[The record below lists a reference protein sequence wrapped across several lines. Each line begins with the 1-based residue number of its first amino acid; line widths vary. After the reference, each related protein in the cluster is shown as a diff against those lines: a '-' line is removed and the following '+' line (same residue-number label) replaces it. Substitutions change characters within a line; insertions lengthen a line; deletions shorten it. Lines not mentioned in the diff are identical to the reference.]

1 MTKYIKS
8 VEALPSNLHLWETI
22 HTQTGIVE
30 TKTIDVFPTTSIEA
44 SDTLTFIIPAMS
56 KLMLQKVQIVSEIR
70 VLAAGGGNPAANQPV
85 GTAPHLA
92 AALYRNV
99 EITAGSTSLVQSF
112 DNAYAMAKFWE
123 TTINTTSGAHPH
135 LHSREGYWIDTVKN
149 KADSENVDY
158 FPAEENATAT
168 NGGGLDRAKNIAQ
181 GKKVCL
187 VSDLDTSLFKQDKL
201 LPSELEIQVTL
212 TKNYSEFIL
221 LSADARTEKVNFD
234 KIVLRCTYQRP
245 QDHVLN
251 TIEQKLAKENAIYH
265 TDKSVLSF
273 HAIPEGAIDL
283 TVSSIFGSTL
293 PHTFIIGVQDRTSF
307 GRTRS
312 KNPFTLYPMKSLQVY
327 VDGQE
332 HFPRAV
338 ERIGDDDYTYFWE
351 AFLNQSGHINDGD
364 NLLQHYYPA
373 YPAAFLDLTQDRSQN
388 QKALNLQRNG
398 TVRLQ
403 IQFPEAA
410 PAGRVLMVL
419 AWYDEIIEIT
429 KDRQVIIV

>member
-22 HTQTGIVE
+22 PTQTGIVE

-56 KLMLQKVQIVSEIR
+56 KLMLQNVQIVSEIR
-70 VLAAGGGNPAANQPV
+70 VLTNADENPAANQPV
-85 GTAPHLA
+85 STAPHLA

-99 EITAGSTSLVQSF
+99 EITAGSASLVQSF
-112 DNAYAMAKFWE
+112 DNAYAMTKFWE
-123 TTINTTSGAHPH
+123 TTLNTRSGSHPH
-135 LHSREGYWIDTVKN
+135 LHSKEGYWIDTVYN

-158 FPAEENATAT
+158 FPAGENATAT

-181 GKKVCL
+181 GKKVYL
-187 VSDLDTSLFKQDKL
+187 VSDLDASLFKQDKL

-221 LSADARTEKVNFD
+221 LSADARTEKVKFD
-234 KIVLRCTYQRP
+234 KIVLRCAYQRP

-251 TIEQKLAKENAIYH
+251 VIEQKLAKENVIYH

-273 HAIPEGAIDL
+273 HSIPEGAIDL

-293 PHTFIIGVQDRTSF
+293 PHTFLVGVQDRKSF
-307 GRTRS
+307 GKTRS
-312 KNPFTLYPMKSLQVY
+312 KNPFTLYPMKSFQVY

-332 HFPRAV
+332 HFSQAV
-338 ERIGDDDYTYFWE
+338 ELIGNTDFTYFWE
-351 AFLNQSGHINDGD
+351 SFLNQSGYINEGD
-364 NLLQHYYPA
+364 NLLQHYYSC
-373 YPAAFLDLTQDRSQN
+373 YPAALCDLSQDRSQN
-388 QKALNLQRNG
+388 RKSLNLQKSG

-403 IQFPEAA
+403 IEFPEAA
-410 PAGRVLMVL
+410 PADRVLMIL
-419 AWYDEIIEIT
+419 AWYDEVIEIT
-429 KDRQVIIV
+429 KDRQIIVV